1 MGVVLTDESEIRND
15 LIIGCCYPLVE
26 DGASGCACIL
36 WVEWNDEEL
45 AAAVVLGLIQD
56 RFNRRIAISHC
67 RVKVQIALRIFPLKI
82 FGDAPSQRGR
92 DIPDWAIMGTPDHRI
107 IVGKFLGSGLKNHP
121 VQYGQPN

>member
-56 RFNRRIAISHC
+56 RF
-67 RVKVQIALRIFPLKI
+67 RVSFLGLVLRITPCSM
-82 FGDAPSQRGR
+82 GSQIERGR
-92 DIPDWAIMGTPDHRI
+92 LTTR
-107 IVGKFLGSGLKNHP
+107 GSDRNSAK
-121 VQYGQPN
+121 